1 MPTYLW
7 PNYPVTYARTC
18 LHYCAVVG
26 THSHYRYIQP
36 YLSAFFSLPVKR
48 HSGERLSHEE
58 VVDQLDEQTVF
69 YGIGLGASGMFSET
83 LGVTIRVEVAKYEL
97 AVAWLRDLLYGSEFS
112 KERSVLLPC
121 DRGAAVMT
129 DWKGSRSQS
138 LRYNRHYPASS
149 EMGAQFYR
157 PSRKNC
163 CTMRALRL
171 GLVGCL
177 SNRTLSEDS
186 RKRSTKHRKKL
197 SGNSRVSVETVC
209 ILRTAP
215 AGSLLTSI
223 VSH

>member
-1 MPTYLW
+1 MPTFLW
-7 PNYPVTYARTC
+7 PNYPVTYARTY

-36 YLSAFFSLPVKR
+36 YLSTFFSLPVKR

-58 VVDQLDEQTVF
+58 VVDQLDEQTVS
-69 YGIGLGASGMFSET
+69 YEIGFGASGMFAET
-83 LGVTIRVEVAKYEL
+83 LRVTIRVEVAKYEL

-112 KERSVLLPC
+112 KERSVLLSC
-121 DRGAAVMT
+121 DRRAAVMT

-149 EMGAQFYR
+149 EMGTQFYR
-157 PSRKNC
+157 PSRQNC

-177 SNRTLSEDS
+177 SNQTLSEDS

-197 SGNSRVSVETVC
+197 SGNSRVSVKPVC

-215 AGSLLTSI
+215 ADSLLTSI
-223 VSH
+223 ASH